1 MHSFT
6 SSIIF
11 PESGFGKIFYY
22 YDIKIINKV
31 KTREE
36 NLTCKLPDD
45 FVQRIENDLN
55 KLVEAIP
62 EIIDS
67 HHRFL
72 KDTWNYSNAFE
83 FLVGMLVGNCQLSY
97 IQAFYQKYGKMP
109 EPCQSENLHRII
121 SRRKIQFEQGVS
133 AFLEE
138 NNIK

>member
-1 MHSFT
+1 MNS
-6 SSIIF
+6 
-11 PESGFGKIFYY
+11 
-22 YDIKIINKV
+22 
-31 KTREE
+31 REE
-36 NLTCKLPDD
+36 SLSCELPQE

-55 KLVEAIP
+55 KLIDGIP
-62 EIIDS
+62 EIIGA
-67 HHRFL
+67 HHKFL

-109 EPCQSENLHRII
+109 EPCQNEDLHRII